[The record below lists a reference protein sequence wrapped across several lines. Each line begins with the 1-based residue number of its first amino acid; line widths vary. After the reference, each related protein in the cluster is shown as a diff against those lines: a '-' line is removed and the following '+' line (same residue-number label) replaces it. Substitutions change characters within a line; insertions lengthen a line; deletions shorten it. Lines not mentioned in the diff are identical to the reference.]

1 MPEPMSGADDVAAQQ
16 AALFIRQV
24 PALVAANLVL
34 VTFIGV
40 NVAGFASAVVA
51 GTWLAVAYGLAAL
64 RIGSLLRMH
73 AQRRLG
79 RAPSSRLLV
88 VLSLLGG
95 ATWGAAGWLF
105 FTPANPSNILLLGMA
120 IAAVTAG
127 SIASTAAV
135 WPAYLSYSTASSLPF
150 AIRALQEGGPLF
162 SALGWLVLL
171 FLLFNMIFARNVHR
185 VICGAIQ
192 LSRRNTQLISSLQK
206 ENARAVDMAQAKSTF
221 LAAASHELRQPTHA
235 LGLLI
240 QALQNIAAR
249 PVAAPEHL
257 DRVAQQM
264 QCSLDGLT
272 QLLSTLLDI
281 SKLDAGTIEPRM
293 GPVSIGS
300 VLETLEGEFAS
311 LAAARDLRLIVIPSD
326 AWVWSDSV
334 LLKLIVANFIA
345 NAIRYTARG
354 GVLVAARRRGHAVEI
369 QVYDTGIGIPDAER
383 DSIFREFHQA
393 SNAIALGMNS
403 AGVGL
408 GLAVAARA
416 ADLIGARLKV
426 RSRIGRGSMFS
437 IEAEDTLKRE
447 RSKPPSSP
455 RLAQEPRT
463 ILVLDDNQQVLAA
476 LELILSQWGHDVIPA
491 HSPAEAL
498 DRIASHPRRPDL
510 LISDLRLPDGDAD
523 IERLRKAAA
532 APGGA
537 LPPVLLVTGDT
548 SRERILHARATGY
561 EVLHK
566 PVPPAQLAKAIEQLL
581 GPCSRKSEIFP
592 ARSSK

>member
-1 MPEPMSGADDVAAQQ
+1 MPEQTVGADEVPAQQ

-24 PALVAANLVL
+24 PALVVANLVL
-34 VTFIGV
+34 ATFIGI
-40 NVAGFASAVVA
+40 NVAGPTNTVVA
-51 GTWLAVAYGLAAL
+51 GTWLAVAYALAAL
-64 RIGSLLRMH
+64 RIGSLLRMR
-73 AQRRLG
+73 AQRRRG

-105 FTPANPSNILLLGMA
+105 FTPENPSNILLLGLA
-120 IAAVTAG
+120 IAGITAG

-135 WPAYLSYSTASSLPF
+135 WPAYLTYSTACSLPF
-150 AIRALQEGGPLF
+150 AIRALHEGGLY
-162 SALGWLVLL
+162 SALGWLVLT
-171 FLLFNMIFARNVHR
+171 FLVFNMIFARNVHR
-185 VICGAIQ
+185 VICGAIE
-192 LSRRNTQLISSLQK
+192 LARRNAELISNLEK
-206 ENARAVDMAQAKSTF
+206 ENARAIDMAREKSTF

-240 QALQNIAAR
+240 QALQNMAAK
-249 PVAAPEHL
+249 PTVPPQHL
-257 DRVAQQM
+257 GCVAQQM
-264 QCSLDGLT
+264 QRSLEGLA

-281 SKLDAGTIEPRM
+281 SKLDAGIIEPCM

-300 VLETLEGEFAS
+300 VFESLEAEFAS
-311 LAAARDLRLIVIPSD
+311 LAAARGLRLIVIPSD

-334 LLKLIVANFIA
+334 LLKLIVANFMA

-354 GVLVAARRRGHAVEI
+354 GVLVAARRRGHAVEV

-393 SNAIALGMNS
+393 SNAIALGMNN

-416 ADLIGARLKV
+416 AGLIGARLRA

-437 IEAEDTLKRE
+437 IEAEYTCKRE
-447 RSKPPSSP
+447 ASKPASGL

-463 ILVLDDNQQVLAA
+463 ILLLDDNQQVLTA
-476 LELILSQWGHDVIPA
+476 LELILSQWGHDVIA
-491 HSPAEAL
+491 ACSPAEAL

-523 IERLRKAAA
+523 IERLRAAAA
-532 APGGA
+532 APDGT

-548 SRERILHARATGY
+548 SRERILDARATGY

-566 PVPPAQLAKAIEQLL
+566 PVPPAQLAKSIEQLL
-581 GPCSRKSEIFP
+581 GTSSRDREVFP
-592 ARSSK
+592 ACLSK

>member
-1 MPEPMSGADDVAAQQ
+1 MPEQAGGAGELAAQQ
-16 AALFIRQV
+16 AALFVRQV
-24 PALVAANLVL
+24 PALVVANLML
-34 VTFIGV
+34 ATFMALSAAEVT
-40 NVAGFASAVVA
+40 SAVVA
-51 GTWLAVAYGLAAL
+51 GTWLTVAYGLSAF
-64 RIGSLLRMH
+64 RIASLLRMRA
-73 AQRRLG
+73 AQRHG
-79 RAPSSRLLV
+79 RAPSSRLLIG
-88 VLSLLGG
+88 LSLVGG

-105 FTPANPSNILLLGMA
+105 FTPANPLNILLLGLA
-120 IAAVTAG
+120 IAGVSAG
-127 SIASTAAV
+127 SIASTAAL
-135 WPAYLSYSTASSLPF
+135 WPAYLSYSTASALPF
-150 AIRALQEGGPLF
+150 AIRALHEGGPL
-162 SALGWLVLL
+162 STVGWLMLL
-171 FLLFNMIFARNVHR
+171 FLAFNVIFARNVHR

-192 LSRRNTQLISSLQK
+192 LSRQNAELIRNLEK
-206 ENARAVDMAQAKSTF
+206 ENVRAVDMARAKSTF

-240 QALQNIAAR
+240 QALQNIAAM
-249 PVAAPEHL
+249 PAAPPEHL
-257 DRVAQQM
+257 GRVAQQM
-264 QCSLDGLT
+264 QRSLEGLT

-281 SKLDAGTIEPRM
+281 SKLDAGATEPRM

-300 VLETLEGEFAS
+300 VLETLESDFAC
-311 LAAARDLRLIVIPSD
+311 LAAGRGLRLVVIPSD

-354 GVLVAARRRGHAVEI
+354 GVLVAARRRGHAVVI

-383 DSIFREFHQA
+383 DSIFLEFHQA
-393 SNAIALGMNS
+393 SNAVALGMNN

-408 GLAVAARA
+408 GLAVAAKA
-416 ADLIGARLKV
+416 AGLIGARLKV

-437 IEAEDTLKRE
+437 IEAEYTLKRE
-447 RSKPPSSP
+447 WSKPASSL
-455 RLAQEPRT
+455 RLAQQPRT

-476 LELILSQWGHDVIPA
+476 LELILSQWGHDVIVA
-491 HSPAEAL
+491 CSPAEAL
-498 DRIASHPRRPDL
+498 DRIASHARRPDL

-532 APGGA
+532 APSGA

-548 SRERILHARATGY
+548 SRERILDARATGY

-566 PVPPAQLAKAIEQLL
+566 PVPPAQLAKSIEQLL
-581 GPCSRKSEIFP
+581 GTCSHERELFP